1 MYKKKDLQAGKIRTC
16 LARAKLQRG
25 CSADR
30 EGAERERQDNKAA
43 RQMTA
48 GSSQEQQTGG
58 SRQEAEA
65 ASEAG
70 GSNQE
75 TEARKHNENP
85 LGACAT
91 RALLTSSSQHRVP
104 TPHLAPAPS
113 PLTPCHACVCGA
125 QMSHVFRQ
133 LLPRFAVME
142 KRCSAA

>member
-1 MYKKKDLQAGKIRTC
+1 MCKKKGCK
-16 LARAKLQRG
+16 LAKSERARRAQS
-25 CSADR
+25 CS
-30 EGAERERQDNKAA
+30 EGAAQTGRGETETA

-48 GSSQEQQTGG
+48 GSRQRQQAGG
-58 SRQEAEA
+58 SRQEAEEEA
-65 ASEAG
+65 ESEAG

-75 TEARKHNENP
+75 AEARKHNENP

-104 TPHLAPAPS
+104 TPHLAPAAS